1 MIDSLPLKRGRD
13 RVGVALSRMISMAR
27 SLRQRS
33 TDAERRLWNHLRL
46 KQVDGL
52 KFRRQEP
59 IDNYIVDFVCYECR
73 IIVEADG
80 GQHDRNES
88 DSRRDEYL
96 KAQGFTVLRFW
107 NTDIL
112 TNIQGVL
119 TEIQSTCRERLPPP
133 APPVKGGE

>member
-1 MIDSLPLKRGRD
+1 M
-13 RVGVALSRMISMAR
+13 
-27 SLRQRS
+27 
-33 TDAERRLWNHLRL
+33 
-46 KQVDGL
+46 KQLDGL

-59 IDNYIVDFVCYECR
+59 IDNYIVDFVCYETR

-80 GQHDRNES
+80 GQHDGSES
-88 DSRRDEYL
+88 DAVRDGYL

-119 TEIQSTCRERLPPP
+119 SAIQTKCRGIHPPP
-133 APPVKGGE
+133 APPEMGGERIKE